1 MQKLHDSNMAN
12 GKKYNDTIVDEK
24 NNIIE
29 LDESD
34 VVGVFDI
41 YSQENPY
48 SVLNSVPNGLRDN
61 IINVP
66 QELRELT
73 VDDLRDLVEPTKTLN
88 QLRLKFW
95 KEYDTVIGLGG
106 KRKMSVTRIIAG
118 VCSVPVFRSIM
129 ANREK
134 AAWILAPVSAY
145 SIGVEELMETTLSK
159 LRKKIDQV
167 DISSSKDLAIL
178 LKIFETFDKRV
189 HGDYKQV
196 KEVTVNNNVN
206 TGSSSD
212 IRNSLA
218 IKKSLLIE
226 D

>member
-1 MQKLHDSNMAN
+1 MAN

-24 NNIIE
+24 NTIVEI
-29 LDESD
+29 DED
-34 VVGVFDI
+34 QDIAGVFDI
-41 YSQENPY
+41 YSNENPF
-48 SVLNSVPNGLRDN
+48 SVLNTVPSVLKDN
-61 IINVP
+61 INNIP
-66 QELRELT
+66 QELREMT
-73 VDDLRDLVEPTKTLN
+73 VEDMRDLVEPNKTLN

-95 KEYDTVIGLGG
+95 KEYDTVIGQGG
-106 KRKMSVTRIIAG
+106 RKKMSIPRIIAG
-118 VCSVPVFRSIM
+118 ICSVPVFRSIM

-134 AAWILAPVSAY
+134 AAWILTPVSAY

-167 DISSSKDLAIL
+167 DISSPKDLAIL

-206 TGSSSD
+206 TGSSRD
-212 IRNSLA
+212 IRNS
-218 IKKSLLIE
+218 IEVKKNLLIE